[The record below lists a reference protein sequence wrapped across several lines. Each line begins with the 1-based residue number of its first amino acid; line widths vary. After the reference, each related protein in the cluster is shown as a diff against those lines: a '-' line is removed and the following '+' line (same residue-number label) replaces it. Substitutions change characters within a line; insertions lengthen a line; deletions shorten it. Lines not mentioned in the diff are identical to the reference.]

1 MNTYIPEFPAAC
13 FKGIPD
19 LDAVL
24 SGTAG
29 PISEFVMPIAAV
41 KMAGLATEATL
52 SRLVEYFQELSKQH
66 PMAIV
71 IFISAVSANK
81 EAVKFAVHNRE
92 FMGVAAKL
100 GKYFQA

>member
-1 MNTYIPEFPAAC
+1 MTTHIPEFPAAC
-13 FKGIPD
+13 FKGIPE

-29 PISEFVMPIAAV
+29 PISEFVMPIVAV

-52 SRLVEYFQELSKQH
+52 SRLVEYFQELSTQQ

-71 IFISAVSANK
+71 IFISAMSTHREKGVFFTA
-81 EAVKFAVHNRE
+81 NRE
-92 FMGVAAKL
+92 FMATCTAL
-100 GKYFQA
+100 GKYF